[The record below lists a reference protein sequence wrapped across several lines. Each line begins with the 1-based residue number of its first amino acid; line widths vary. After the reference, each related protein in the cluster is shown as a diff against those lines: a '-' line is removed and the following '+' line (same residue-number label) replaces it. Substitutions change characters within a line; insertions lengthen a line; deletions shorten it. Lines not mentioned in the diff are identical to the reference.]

1 MRKKWLMNVI
11 TLAIILLLATACNR
25 NEKEQSNEAE
35 GSNDKPAQTEDNKVD
50 TSTLPFEVT
59 HDGDTIQGGTLQV
72 GLVADSPF
80 KGVFSWELYA
90 DVYDAEIMGYATNSL
105 FVVDE
110 DFLITDKGIAKLDV
124 DANNNKVMITI
135 QGDVK
140 WSDGMPLTA
149 DDLIY
154 PYEII
159 GHPDYE
165 GVRYDDDFKNIVG
178 AEEYH
183 EGKAD
188 KISGINKIDDK
199 TIEISLKKVS
209 PAIYSGGDGLWGY
222 AAPKHQLAAIAV
234 KDLISSDVVRK
245 NPITLGPFKFDNIVN
260 GESVQFVANE
270 HYYKGKPKIDKVVVQ
285 VVPSTSVGEA
295 LKTGKFDLTSEFRAN
310 QYDSIKNLSNI
321 SILGRP
327 ELSYS
332 YLGFKLG
339 KYDKEKGEN
348 IYDEKAKMND
358 VDLRKAIAYAMD
370 IETVTDK
377 FYQGLRVRANS
388 LIPPA
393 FKSYYD
399 ETLEG
404 YHYNPQKAK
413 EILDTAGYKDT
424 DGDGIREDKDGN
436 KFTIRLAAIAGSD
449 TDEAIVEYYRQNW
462 KEVGLDVQLTTGRL
476 LEFNNFYDKVEADD
490 PEIDMYMGAWG
501 TGTNPSPA
509 GLYSKGAAF
518 NFSRYVSEELTKLL
532 NNIDSE
538 EALDADYRAQAFRAW
553 QEYMHEKAAIIPMYF
568 RTEIIP
574 VNKRIKN
581 YAIQYGN
588 VTELQNVE
596 FIADTAIK

>member
-1 MRKKWLMNVI
+1 MTKKWLI
-11 TLAIILLLATACNR
+11 TVVTLTIILLLTACKSSD
-25 NEKEQSNEAE
+25 KEQASEAKD
-35 GSNDKPAQTEDNKVD
+35 SNDKPAQTEDNKVD

-59 HDGDTIQGGTLQV
+59 NEGDAVQDGTLHV
-72 GLVADSPF
+72 GLVTDSPF
-80 KGVFSWELYA
+80 KGVFSWEYYLDA
-90 DVYDAEIMGYATNSL
+90 YDAAIMNYTTNSL
-105 FVVDE
+105 FVLDE
-110 DFLITDKGIAKLDV
+110 DFLITDKGVAKLDV
-124 DANNNKVMITI
+124 DAANKKVLITI

-140 WSDGMPLTA
+140 WSDGTPLTA

-165 GVRYDDDFKNIVG
+165 GVRYDDDFKNIIG

-183 EGKAD
+183 DGKAD
-188 KISGINKIDDK
+188 TIAGIKKIDDK
-199 TIEISLKKVS
+199 SIEIAFKKVS

-222 AAPKHQLAAIAV
+222 AAPKHQLASIAV
-234 KDLISSDVVRK
+234 KDLISSDAVRK

-260 GESVQFVANE
+260 GESVQLVANE
-270 HYYKGKPKIDKVVVQ
+270 HYFKGKPKIEKVVVQ

-310 QYDSIKNLSNI
+310 QYDSIKNLTNI

-327 ELSYS
+327 ELAYS

-339 KYDKEKGEN
+339 HYNQEKGEN
-348 IYDEKAKMND
+348 VYDEKAKMND
-358 VDLRKAIAYAMD
+358 TDLRKAIAYAMD

-399 ETLEG
+399 NTLEG
-404 YHYNPQKAK
+404 YHYDPEKAK
-413 EILDTAGYKDT
+413 QLLDAAGYKDT

-436 KFTIRLAAIAGSD
+436 KFAIRLAAIAGSD

-462 KEVGLDVQLTTGRL
+462 RDVGLDVQLTTGRL
-476 LEFNNFYDKVEADD
+476 LEFNNFYEKVQADD
-490 PEIDMYMGAWG
+490 PEIDMYMAAWG

-509 GLYSKGAAF
+509 GLYSKGASF
-518 NFSRYVSEELTKLL
+518 NYSRYVSDDLTKLL

-538 EALDADYRAQAFRAW
+538 AALDAHYRAQAFRAW
-553 QEYMHEKAAIIPMYF
+553 QVYMNDKATIIPMYF

-581 YAIQYGN
+581 YNIQYGN
-588 VTELQNVE
+588 TTEKQNIE
-596 FIADTAIK
+596 LLAETPIK

>member
-1 MRKKWLMNVI
+1 MNVI

-25 NEKEQSNEAE
+25 NDKEQSNEAE

-59 HDGDTIQGGTLQV
+59 NEGDTIQGGTLQV

-140 WSDGMPLTA
+140 WSDGMPLTT

-188 KISGINKIDDK
+188 KISGIKKIDDK

-222 AAPKHQLAAIAV
+222 AAPKHQLASIAV

-245 NPITLGPFKFDNIVN
+245 NPITLGPFKFDQIVN

-270 HYYKGKPKIDKVVVQ
+270 HYFKGKPKIEKLVVQ
-285 VVPSTSVGEA
+285 VVSTSTISEA
-295 LKTGKFDLTSEFRAN
+295 LKAGQFDIASVPAT
-310 QYDSIKNLSNI
+310 QYDSIKKLSNI

-358 VDLRKAIAYAMD
+358 IDLRKAIAYAMD
-370 IETVTDK
+370 IETVTDR

-393 FKSYYD
+393 FKTYYD
-399 ETLEG
+399 GALEG
-404 YHYNPQKAK
+404 YHYNPEKAK
-413 EILDTAGYKDT
+413 ELLDAAGYKDI
-424 DGDGIREDKDGN
+424 DGDGIREDRDGN
-436 KFTIRLAAIAGSD
+436 KFTIRLAAMSGSD
-449 TDEAIVEYYRQNW
+449 TAEAIIEYYRQNW

-476 LEFNNFYDKVEADD
+476 IEFNNFYDKVQADD
-490 PEIDMYMGAWG
+490 PEIDMFIGAWS

-518 NFSRYVSEELTKLL
+518 NFSRFVSDDLTKLL
-532 NNIDSE
+532 NDIDSE
-538 EALDADYRAQAFRAW
+538 EALDVTYRAKAFRAW
-553 QEYMHEKAAIIPMYF
+553 QEYMADKAMVVPMLFSTSTIAI
-568 RTEIIP
+568 
-574 VNKRIKN
+574 NKRIKSYN
-581 YAIQYGN
+581 IDRETGTEIQDL
-588 VTELQNVE
+588 EL
-596 FIADTAIK
+596 IADEPIK